1 MTTARLIKDT
11 EFAEQVW
18 EVLNQVQTPAIRFEV
33 MQDSKRVA
41 SIVPVAPPRKATL
54 AELDSLFATL
64 PRLGWEHDENDS
76 AEIKSILA
84 IAGELKEDVEVYLL

>member
-11 EFAEQVW
+11 EFAKQVW
-18 EVLNQVQTPAIRFEV
+18 EVLNQVQTQAIRFEV
-33 MQDSKRVA
+33 MHGSKRVA

-64 PRLGWEHDENDS
+64 PRLGEDEVEAFEQD
-76 AEIKSILA
+76 IKLA
-84 IAGELKEDVEVYLL
+84 INQLTGPTELWE